1 MTLTEEKPRYDV
13 EVVVFNRQ
21 RTSYP
26 DTIIL
31 RLHDLALLS
40 VVEKFLERNN
50 LGVLQPLRDQPG
62 NSYLLYRGR
71 DAEQVAAQIR
81 MVLWENMSARL

>member
-1 MTLTEEKPRYDV
+1 MTDDRPPYDV

-21 RTSYP
+21 HTSYP

-31 RLHDLALLS
+31 HLHDASLLPI
-40 VVEKFLERNN
+40 VEKYLKRKN

-62 NSYLLYRGR
+62 NGFLLYRGR

-81 MVLWENMSARL
+81 MVLWEKTSAKL